1 LLPKIKI
8 CGITNLADA
17 ELAVKLGANYLGLNF
32 FEDSPRGLSPNTA
45 ANLSLE
51 LKSEFPRV
59 KLVGVFVDENPEKIR
74 LISEICELD
83 VLQFHGNETPKFCAQ
98 FQLPIWKAFRVK
110 NENSFEDLQPFL
122 SLEGIVLDAFKK
134 GQFGGTGQTF
144 DWELIHKIRDEI
156 PFFVL
161 AGGINPQNVKKATR
175 QLKPDVID
183 VCSGVEI
190 DGDPCKKDPVKLKKL
205 FEELRDLS

>member
-1 LLPKIKI
+1 MPPKVKI

-17 ELAVKLGANYLGLNF
+17 ELAVKLGAHYLGLNF
-32 FEDSPRGLSPNTA
+32 FEASPRSLDPNAA

-51 LKSEFPRV
+51 IKSELSRV

-83 VLQFHGNETPKFCAQ
+83 ILQFHGNETPEFCAQ
-98 FQLPIWKAFRVK
+98 FQLPAWKAFRVK
-110 NENSFEDLQPFL
+110 NENSFEDLQQFL
-122 SLEGIVLDAFKK
+122 SMDGIVLDAFKK

-156 PFFVL
+156 PFFIL
-161 AGGINPQNVKKATR
+161 AGGINPQNVKKAAR

-183 VCSGVEI
+183 VCSGVEM

>member
-1 LLPKIKI
+1 M
-8 CGITNLADA
+8 
-17 ELAVKLGANYLGLNF
+17 KLGAHYLGLNF
-32 FEDSPRGLSPNTA
+32 FEASPRSLDPNAA

-51 LKSEFPRV
+51 IKSELSRV

-83 VLQFHGNETPKFCAQ
+83 ILQFHGNETPEFCAQ
-98 FQLPIWKAFRVK
+98 FQLPAWKAFRVK
-110 NENSFEDLQPFL
+110 NENSFEDLQQFL
-122 SLEGIVLDAFKK
+122 SMDGIVLDAFKK

-156 PFFVL
+156 PFFIL
-161 AGGINPQNVKKATR
+161 AGGINPQNVKKAAR

-183 VCSGVEI
+183 VCSGVEM